1 MARNIPSLFSLTGNR
16 LYDLGVRST
25 NLEQYN
31 YPAQLV
37 GRYEDFSR
45 ERAALIIQRNERARR
60 DAKAKIINI
69 LLSIQTRRRALGIS
83 RAEDLVENY
92 NIVSTSS
99 TATGS
104 IITKELGKLD
114 IRDFM
119 NQSFWW
125 KLVKRGLEELRR
137 LYSMPVFVSP
147 QQAQLMDPHSL
158 NSSRLIAIV
167 LRIANNIEQYINAGI
182 INPERDVG
190 VRYIR
195 RKRDIS
201 GGFWPRGADPLM
213 VGVVG
218 AIPSLR
224 FTMQNVIVYL
234 SPDDFFP
241 NDEQSIRRM
250 WSLGVGRIG
259 VIYPAPPQANQFSFG
274 RRHQKS

>member
-1 MARNIPSLFSLTGNR
+1 MARNIPSLFSLTGTT
-16 LYDLGVRST
+16 LYNLGVRPP

-31 YPAQLV
+31 FPAQLLE
-37 GRYEDFSR
+37 RYEDFAR
-45 ERAALIIQRNERARR
+45 ERAVLTIQRNERARR

-69 LLSIQTRRRALGIS
+69 LLLIQTRRRALGIS

-99 TATGS
+99 ASTGS

-119 NQSFWW
+119 NRSFWW
-125 KLVKRGLEELRR
+125 RLVQHGLKELRR
-137 LYSMPVFVSP
+137 SVVLPVFVTP

-201 GGFWPRGADPLM
+201 GGFWPRGAEPLM
-213 VGVVG
+213 VGIVG
-218 AIPSLR
+218 DIPYLR
-224 FTMQNVIVYL
+224 FTMENVIVYL
-234 SPDDFFP
+234 GGADVDLL
-241 NDEQSIRRM
+241 DEQPIRRM
-250 WSLGVGRIG
+250 WSLGIGRIG
-259 VIYPAPPQANQFSFG
+259 VIHPVPPQANQFSFG
-274 RRHQKS
+274 RRR

>member
-1 MARNIPSLFSLTGNR
+1 MARNIPSLFSLTGTT
-16 LYDLGVRST
+16 LYNLGVRPP

-31 YPAQLV
+31 FPGDLL
-37 GRYEDFSR
+37 GRYEDFAT

-92 NIVSTSS
+92 NIISTSY

-125 KLVKRGLEELRR
+125 KLVKRGLEELRQEYT
-137 LYSMPVFVSP
+137 LPVFATP
-147 QQAQLMDPHSL
+147 QQEELMDPHSL

-201 GGFWPRGADPLM
+201 GGFFPRPVLTAAEAFLT
-213 VGVVG
+213 
-218 AIPSLR
+218 R
-224 FTMQNVIVYL
+224 FRRGNVIVYL
-234 SPDDFFP
+234 ARPFPFDPPDDVVP
-241 NDEQSIRRM
+241 IRRM
-250 WSLGVGRIG
+250 WSLGIGRIG

-274 RRHQKS
+274 RRHQKKAR